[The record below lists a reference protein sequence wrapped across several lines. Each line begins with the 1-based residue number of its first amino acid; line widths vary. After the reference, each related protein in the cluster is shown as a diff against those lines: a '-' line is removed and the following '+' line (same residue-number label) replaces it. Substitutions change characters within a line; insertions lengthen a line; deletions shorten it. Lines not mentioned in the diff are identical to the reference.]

1 MKKFFLMLMSLPM
14 FFACSSSVS
23 LKGDWQVVSA
33 YGVSTEGAMNQP
45 FISFQ
50 DSGKVTGN
58 AGVNSFFGEYN
69 LKGDALS
76 FGNMGMTRMMGPNM
90 EIEDAVVKALN
101 SAKSIQSKG
110 DVIVIL
116 DADGVEAMQIK
127 KK

>member
-90 EIEDAVVKALN
+90 EIEDAVTKALN
-101 SAKSIQSKG
+101 SAATFQANG
-110 DVIVIL
+110 DQIIVR
-116 DADGVEAMQIK
+116 DAEGNEAMVIK

>member
-1 MKKFFLMLMSLPM
+1 
-14 FFACSSSVS
+14 
-23 LKGDWQVVSA
+23 
-33 YGVSTEGAMNQP
+33 MNQP